1 MVPWRRKGRPSSK
14 RSQVS
19 VWVPKTINGMAQ
31 ESSSG
36 CLSIPLSRASAP
48 VAWRSWYLGFFFMAS
63 SACQGHKQHEE
74 EFQMGIP
81 KGWTW
86 PCVPCVCHGSLAVE
100 KGPGAEQEELENPRG
115 STWILPQRM
124 KPESWQQ
131 IPGKICL
138 PSWPAHKGRR
148 ASEVFGG
155 RRNPWGGAAS
165 TAGWAQVLG
174 LPFQIQHQFNP
185 CLATAAGCKCSLW
198 THALGTGFH
207 RAAKRSDRSQFL
219 LAQATFLPK
228 IPSPGHAASL
238 ELEKFG
244 FMCCTWPAETLPV
257 KWC

>member
-1 MVPWRRKGRPSSK
+1 MVPCRSKGRPSSK

-63 SACQGHKQHEE
+63 SARQGHKQHEE

-100 KGPGAEQEELENPRG
+100 KGPGAEQEKLENPRG

-148 ASEVFGG
+148 ASKVFRIFGEG
-155 RRNPWGGAAS
+155 EIPGEEQQAQLDGPRCWDCPSKSSTSSIPAWPLLLDSNVPCGHMPWVQAS
-165 TAGWAQVLG
+165 TGQQNVLIEAS
-174 LPFQIQHQFNP
+174 FY
-185 CLATAAGCKCSLW
+185 W
-198 THALGTGFH
+198 H
-207 RAAKRSDRSQFL
+207 RPRSYQKFP
-219 LAQATFLPK
+219 AQAMQHLW
-228 IPSPGHAASL
+228 S
-238 ELEKFG
+238 
-244 FMCCTWPAETLPV
+244 
-257 KWC
+257 

>member
-1 MVPWRRKGRPSSK
+1 MVPCQRKGRPSSK

-86 PCVPCVCHGSLAVE
+86 PCVPHVCAMAAWQWRRDLVQSRRNLKIPEA
-100 KGPGAEQEELENPRG
+100 P

-148 ASEVFGG
+148 ASKVFRIFGEG
-155 RRNPWGGAAS
+155 EIPGEEQQAQLDGPRCWDCPSKSSTSSIPAWPLLPDANVPCGHMPWVQAS
-165 TAGWAQVLG
+165 TGQQNVLIEAS
-174 LPFQIQHQFNP
+174 FY
-185 CLATAAGCKCSLW
+185 W
-198 THALGTGFH
+198 H
-207 RAAKRSDRSQFL
+207 RPRSYPKFP
-219 LAQATFLPK
+219 AQAMQHLW
-228 IPSPGHAASL
+228 S
-238 ELEKFG
+238 
-244 FMCCTWPAETLPV
+244 
-257 KWC
+257 